1 MKSLFILCVGGRGEP
16 MLAAGVGGGMEP
28 KKCDKLKVGLLLYIP
43 STKYFL
49 LVDKKNVRNKR
60 KKIRQ
65 KGKSVKSVHIYSVG
79 LSQNVTVTAWEH
91 QRCTLNCD

>member
-1 MKSLFILCVGGRGEP
+1 VTN
-16 MLAAGVGGGMEP
+16 
-28 KKCDKLKVGLLLYIP
+28 KKKVGLSLYIP

-49 LVDKKNVRNKR
+49 LVDIKNVRNKQ

-65 KGKSVKSVHIYSVG
+65 KGKSVHIYSVG

-91 QRCTLNCD
+91 RRCTLNCA